1 MEQERRARAVE
12 GAGLDDEARTQRP
25 DAQVEELL
33 PLLARLRVAGSARR
47 CEFVAARSRCG
58 CEPGVDLR
66 RGSLELALVLA
77 QPRLVE
83 PEVAQRL
90 DGGLLA
96 PSADAQGRV
105 APAVAGDARQPGRLA
120 GEGHR
125 AASRSSAS

>member
-12 GAGLDDEARTQRP
+12 GAGLDDEPRTQRP

-33 PLLARLRVAGSARR
+33 PLLARLGVASGARR
-47 CEFVAARSRCG
+47 GELVAARSRRG
-58 CEPGVDLR
+58 CEPGVDL
-66 RGSLELALVLA
+66 GCGGVELALVSPQLS
-77 QPRLVE
+77 LGE

-105 APAVAGDARQPGRLA
+105 
-120 GEGHR
+120 
-125 AASRSSAS
+125 